1 MITRR
6 LTSTVEAA
14 LARQPAVGLVGPRQ
28 AGKTT
33 LALAIAAG
41 RDSVYL
47 DLENARDRA
56 QIAEPQEFL
65 DFHRDRLVVLDEV
78 RQAPEIFR
86 ELRGA
91 MDRGRRSGRRTGRY
105 LLLGSA
111 SASLLRQSESLAGRL
126 APLELGP
133 FDVLEAA
140 PDGEAE
146 RILWLR
152 GGLPESFLAKDSATS
167 LEWREDFLTSMLAR
181 DLPQFGVFVAH
192 EKMRR
197 LWTMLAHRQGGLWNG
212 AGIAAGLGMDT
223 RTVNR
228 YLDLLADLLFARRLP
243 PYAANLGK
251 RLVKSP
257 KVYVRDSGLA
267 HALLGIGEYPALL
280 GHPVVGGSWEGFVIE
295 NLIAAAPRGTAA
307 SFYRTSHGAEC
318 DLVLELPGR
327 ARPWVIEAKRGAAP
341 RLSRGFHSAAADL
354 APERAFVVYPGE
366 TRFPLSPGVEAIG
379 LRELA
384 VVVARFGPNP
394 PTRSADAPTVGGDP
408 RLTMG

>member
-1 MITRR
+1 MIARR
-6 LTSTVEAA
+6 LTAAVEAA

-78 RQAPEIFR
+78 HQAPEIFR

-91 MDRGRRSGRRTGRY
+91 VDRGRRSGRRTGRY

-140 PDGEAE
+140 PDGDAE
-146 RILWLR
+146 RTLWLR
-152 GGLPESFLAKDSATS
+152 GGLPESFLAEDDTMS
-167 LEWREDFLTSMLAR
+167 LEWREDFLTSILAR
-181 DLPQFGVFVAH
+181 DLPQFGVFVAQ

-197 LWTMLAHRQGGLWNG
+197 LWTMLAHRQGGRWNG
-212 AGIAAGLGMDT
+212 ARISAGLGVDT

-228 YLDLLADLLFARRLP
+228 YLELLVDLLLTRRLP

-257 KVYVRDSGLA
+257 KIYVRDSGLA
-267 HALLGIGEYPALL
+267 HALLGIREYPALL

-307 SFYRTSHGAEC
+307 SFYRSSHGAEC

-327 ARPWVIEAKRGAAP
+327 ARPWAIEVKRGAAP
-341 RLSRGFHSAAADL
+341 RLSRGFHAAAADL
-354 APERAFVVYPGE
+354 SPERAFLVYPGE
-366 TRFPLSPGVEAIG
+366 TRFPLFRGVEAIG

-384 VVVARFGPNP
+384 ALVSRAEP
-394 PTRSADAPTVGGDP
+394 PPAAPGG
-408 RLTMG
+408 